1 MRVMPVADARGFGLL
16 TVLLWL
22 SLLATTALCGATS
35 VFQRLWADL
44 GAIAPRL
51 ALASAGI
58 AGPGGPLS
66 TSEGWSI
73 PADRPRVALASLV
86 VAARRRDARLFVDQM
101 ERAPALVAA
110 DGCGID
116 ALGPMLW
123 RLLHVVAQLDTH
135 VLVGGRPVRPI
146 AYLLVM
152 FPGYFPPRCP
162 CRANYVGRL
171 PKIRRFLRA
180 HPDLAPDLALRL
192 TVDLHAAVNRSLGR
206 APFAHHG
213 SAENAMFF
221 WRGQC
226 AVSS

>member
-1 MRVMPVADARGFGLL
+1 MPPTVDCASAVEDAALD
-16 TVLLWL
+16 
-22 SLLATTALCGATS
+22 LLATTALCGATS

-58 AGPGGPLS
+58 PV
-66 TSEGWSI
+66 
-73 PADRPRVALASLV
+73 DQPRLALAQLV

-123 RLLHVVAQLDTH
+123 RLLHLVAQLDAH
-135 VLVGGRPVRPI
+135 VLIGGRPVRPI

-162 CRANYVGRL
+162 CRANYVARL

-180 HPDLAPDLALRL
+180 RPDLSPELALRL

-206 APFAHHG
+206 KPYADYKTP
-213 SAENAMFF
+213 ENAMFF

-226 AVSS
+226 TVSSSS

>member
-1 MRVMPVADARGFGLL
+1 MPPTLDCASAAEDAALD
-16 TVLLWL
+16 
-22 SLLATTALCGATS
+22 LLATTALCGATS

-44 GAIAPRL
+44 GALAPRL
-51 ALASAGI
+51 ALASA
-58 AGPGGPLS
+58 
-66 TSEGWSI
+66 SI
-73 PADRPRVALASLV
+73 PVDRPRVALAQLV

-123 RLLHVVAQLDTH
+123 RLLHVVAQLDAH

-146 AYLLVM
+146 AYLLVV

-180 HPDLAPDLALRL
+180 HPDLAPELALRL

-213 SAENAMFF
+213 SAENAMHF

-226 AVSS
+226 HVPI